1 MIFSMALGIVGLTF
15 SVIILCLYFWKKRAN
30 VEGTLT
36 TLFYRFLVIFLV
48 ILGFYEIVCVVS
60 MANASS
66 HPILNEIPTISN
78 IKLKKIKLL
87 LDIGML
93 DSILAFINKKI

>member
-66 HPILNEIPTISN
+66 HPILNEILCRIHIARYNLGSC
-78 IKLKKIKLL
+78 IYGLYLF
-87 LDIGML
+87 
-93 DSILAFINKKI
+93 SY